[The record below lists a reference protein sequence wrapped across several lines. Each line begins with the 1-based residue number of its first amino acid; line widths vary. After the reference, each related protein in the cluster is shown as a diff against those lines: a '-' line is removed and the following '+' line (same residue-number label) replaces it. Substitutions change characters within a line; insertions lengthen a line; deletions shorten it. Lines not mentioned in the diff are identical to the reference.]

1 MGEWWSYV
9 PADFQLF
16 SARTYARLV
25 EAHNHALWPAQWVML
40 ACGTVALVALL
51 RREGGAA
58 RLLAGLCALWC
69 LTVAWDFL
77 MFRYAQ
83 IHWGAPEM
91 AVGFALQALVL
102 ALLARRDAFERAPR
116 PRARAAAVL
125 LLVLALAGTPLLAP
139 LMGAPWWRA
148 QVVGLMPAPTVLA
161 MLALVP
167 LTRRGAQRALV
178 LALPLAGCVVE
189 ALTWASLGSPAWP
202 LLPLTALLSLAGGG
216 DRARRATAAAQPAHP
231 G

>member
-1 MGEWWSYV
+1 
-9 PADFQLF
+9 
-16 SARTYARLV
+16 
-25 EAHNHALWPAQWVML
+25 
-40 ACGTVALVALL
+40 
-51 RREGGAA
+51 
-58 RLLAGLCALWC
+58 
-69 LTVAWDFL
+69 
-77 MFRYAQ
+77 
-83 IHWGAPEM
+83 
-91 AVGFALQALVL
+91 
-102 ALLARRDAFERAPR
+102 
-116 PRARAAAVL
+116 
-125 LLVLALAGTPLLAP
+125 
-139 LMGAPWWRA
+139 
-148 QVVGLMPAPTVLA
+148 MPAPTVLA